1 MIPHRQ
7 SGNQSTDCLI
17 AYEWDAREETMAHPR
32 YKRILL
38 KLGGESLCG
47 KGQVGIDPNAVAYL
61 AGEIRAVKSH
71 NIEIA
76 IVIGGGNFWRG
87 NDPYAQTIE
96 RATAD
101 YMGMLATVIN
111 ALALQDALEKCGMY
125 TRVQTAIEMRAVAEP
140 YIRRRA
146 IRHLEK
152 GRIVIFAAG
161 TGNPFFTTD
170 TAAALRAQE
179 IDADV
184 LLKATKVDGVY
195 DKDPLKYPDAIKFER
210 LSYNDA
216 ILMEQV
222 RVMDNT
228 ALSLCMDHNLPI
240 IVFDLAQPRSIERAV
255 LGETVGTIITK

>member
-1 MIPHRQ
+1 MPQ
-7 SGNQSTDCLI
+7 LK
-17 AYEWDAREETMAHPR
+17 
-32 YKRILL
+32 YKRIML

-47 KGQVGIDPNAVAYL
+47 KGHVGIDPQSVGYL
-61 AGEIRAVKSH
+61 ADEIQAVKAH
-71 NIEIA
+71 GVEIA
-76 IVIGGGNFWRG
+76 VVIGGGNIWRG
-87 NDPYAQTIE
+87 NDPYAQLIE

-111 ALALQDALEKCGMY
+111 ALALQDALEKRGIY

-170 TAAALRAQE
+170 TAAALRAKE

-184 LLKATKVDGVY
+184 LIKATKVDGVY
-195 DKDPLKYPDAIKFER
+195 DKDPMKYTDAKKFER
-210 LSYNDA
+210 MSYNDA

-222 RVMDNT
+222 QVMDNT
-228 ALSLCMDHNLPI
+228 ALSLCMDNHLPI
-240 IVFDLAQPRSIERAV
+240 IVFDLAQPRSIERVV
-255 LGETVGTIITK
+255 LGEAIGTIISK